1 MYDKGRCKQHLQ
13 QEKKEERRSPQTVL
27 ASPLKNNS
35 NCSSSN
41 DDDINVTQSIPSH
54 TTPVKKR
61 DHSPPSTPILTTEE
75 VLESTW
81 TSPLRGFTSSLFSL
95 SSSASSLRRRGGIE
109 GAAHTIDHTH
119 TLEKV

>member
-1 MYDKGRCKQHLQ
+1 L
-13 QEKKEERRSPQTVL
+13 
-27 ASPLKNNS
+27 NNNG
-35 NCSSSN
+35 NCSSN
-41 DDDINVTQSIPSH
+41 DDNINATQSIPSH
-54 TTPVKKR
+54 TTPIKKR
-61 DHSPPSTPILTTEE
+61 DHSPPSTPVSTTEE

-109 GAAHTIDHTH
+109 GAAHTVDHTH